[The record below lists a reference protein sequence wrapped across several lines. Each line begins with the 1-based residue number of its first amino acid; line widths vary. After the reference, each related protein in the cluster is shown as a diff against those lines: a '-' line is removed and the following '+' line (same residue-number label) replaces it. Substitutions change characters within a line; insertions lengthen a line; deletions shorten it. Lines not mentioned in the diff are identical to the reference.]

1 MIKRYCERNDVREV
15 PADIIAREINP
26 SLTIDGIR
34 SLLYQMML
42 EGFLFYDPDTDMVTV
57 KDKTFNYTNAYTGR
71 QDYDII
77 SMLFSGGWKQR
88 RTGPRQV

>member
-1 MIKRYCERNDVREV
+1 
-15 PADIIAREINP
+15 
-26 SLTIDGIR
+26 
-34 SLLYQMML
+34 MML

-77 SMLFSGGWKQR
+77 SMLSQVDGNNA
-88 RTGPRQV
+88 TGPRQV